1 MGRRNT
7 IIALIQG
14 EGVEMLQ
21 AILFRDCRQ
30 TISSIGVIVTLSL
43 YAIIGYAIELTAV
56 VMSLYNLFFIFYLCA
71 LWSFGNAGGL
81 TELIKSDR
89 NSGIY
94 SLLHQINGG
103 FLQYF
108 LGKMI
113 LPAIVTAIECAVMWM
128 MYIPYGLKNGL
139 QFQDI
144 VLSVIVAEC
153 MTVSIT
159 ALSLLVVSFSGEKL
173 LPILAVAEL
182 VLLTI
187 IVVIA
192 VSAVF
197 AAVVLTLAFV
207 CSVLLSL
214 VLYVRRHYICTL
226 K

>member
-1 MGRRNT
+1 
-7 IIALIQG
+7 
-14 EGVEMLQ
+14 
-21 AILFRDCRQ
+21 
-30 TISSIGVIVTLSL
+30 
-43 YAIIGYAIELTAV
+43 
-56 VMSLYNLFFIFYLCA
+56 
-71 LWSFGNAGGL
+71 
-81 TELIKSDR
+81 
-89 NSGIY
+89 
-94 SLLHQINGG
+94 
-103 FLQYF
+103 
-108 LGKMI
+108 MI